1 MHLYSPQ
8 GYIKKYNNIE
18 EIMRD
23 YYEVR
28 LNMYIKRRDYQ
39 LNILEF
45 ELNMI
50 SYKVKFILMII
61 NKEIDINNKKRSEIE
76 TLLEE
81 NEFPKLDKFNDKSK
95 LSYDYLLAMPIYNL
109 TNEKIEELKNQK
121 NDKEIEYTELKNK
134 TEKDIWLEELDNL
147 EQKYIKWFNKNH
159 KDNTKDD
166 IKKPITKTK
175 KKSN

>member
-28 LNMYIKRRDYQ
+28 LNIYIKRREYQ

-61 NKEIDINNKKRSEIE
+61 NKEIDINNKKKVDIE
-76 TLLEE
+76 SILIK
-81 NEFPKLDKFNDKSK
+81 NNFPKLGKTKNDNNI
-95 LSYDYLLAMPIYNL
+95 SYDYLLTMPIYNL
-109 TNEKIEELKNQK
+109 TFEKIEELNKQEK
-121 NDKEIEYTELKNK
+121 DKETEYNILKNK
-134 TEKDIWLEELDNL
+134 TINNMWLEELDLL
-147 EQKYIKWFNKNH
+147 EEKYIKFINK
-159 KDNTKDD
+159 KIDNTNITKLKK
-166 IKKPITKTK
+166 IKK
-175 KKSN
+175 